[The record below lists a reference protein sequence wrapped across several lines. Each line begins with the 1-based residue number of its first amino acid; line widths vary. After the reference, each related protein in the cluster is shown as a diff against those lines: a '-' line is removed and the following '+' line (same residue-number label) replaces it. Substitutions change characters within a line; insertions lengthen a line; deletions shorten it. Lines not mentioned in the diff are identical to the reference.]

1 MEVFL
6 FRRISFFFFEIR
18 KTVKFFVEEDIV
30 VKFDLSYIINV
41 IVFILILEKTFFL
54 IFVNFN
60 INVFRFMI
68 YFFINLGWI
77 FLFEFLDEIIVK
89 NSFLIG
95 DNIII
100 IFFKYKR
107 IEYLFVLDLE
117 LMIRMEESRVFM
129 IYFIDF
135 VGIINFLEYKDEFS
149 RRGVLFVFILMLF

>member
-41 IVFILILEKTFFL
+41 IVFILILEKIFFL

>member
-18 KTVKFFVEEDIV
+18 KTVKFFVEEDTV

>member
-18 KTVKFFVEEDIV
+18 KMVKFFVEEDIV

-54 IFVNFN
+54 IFVNFD